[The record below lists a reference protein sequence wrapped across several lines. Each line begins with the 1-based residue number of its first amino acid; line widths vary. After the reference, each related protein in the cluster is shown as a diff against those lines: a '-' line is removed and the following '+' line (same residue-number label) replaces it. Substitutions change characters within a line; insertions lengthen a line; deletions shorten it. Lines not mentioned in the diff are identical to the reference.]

1 MSKTFRIVFALPLI
15 CVSTAILAL
24 GQAATDTTPA
34 AKPSAAPHAAQAAHP
49 AAKPA
54 SKVDEVIKL
63 VKSGMSEQFIIKSL
77 QNNPKPVALS
87 TTDLVRLKEA
97 GVSEAIIGVMMDPKS
112 TPAPAPAPPP
122 APAPAPVTNVPPP
135 AAEPPSPAVAQ
146 ALTNAQKKRVA
157 VLPFDYS
164 AVMTQV
170 QAIFNTQAN
179 IGQGIRAMAQTR
191 LAQDGKVVVV
201 EREKIDV
208 LLKEQD
214 SAAGNRVKQG
224 TGSRIGK
231 ISGADAILAGD
242 IVVFGRDDKK
252 KGGGIGALGRACAW
266 CGLAGAAAGGFKKEE
281 KAVVVINYRL
291 IDAETSEII
300 ATGEARGE
308 SKRSSMNWGAF
319 AGGYNGAGAASF
331 DMTSSNFGETIIGEA
346 TKDCVDKLVAGFT
359 TQAEAMKKRV
369 REVEAY
375 VADITGGSMMISAG
389 SNDGVNA
396 GETFEIF
403 RVEKEV
409 KDPVTKEVIDRVV
422 TKVGE
427 CKIASVRDRTATG
440 SYSGSP
446 AIVGMVARKKI

>member
-1 MSKTFRIVFALPLI
+1 MSRTFRIVFALPLI
-15 CVSTAILAL
+15 CISNGILAL
-24 GQAATDTTPA
+24 GQSATDTAPA
-34 AKPSAAPHAAQAAHP
+34 AKPSATPHAAQAAHP

-112 TPAPAPAPPP
+112 TPAATPAPTP
-122 APAPAPVTNVPPP
+122 AVTPVTNVPPP
-135 AAEPPSPAVAQ
+135 APVEQPSPAVAQ
-146 ALTNAQKKRVA
+146 ALANAQKKRVA
-157 VLPFDYS
+157 VYPFDYS
-164 AVMTQV
+164 AVMNQV

-191 LAQDGKVVVV
+191 LTQDGKVVVV
-201 EREKIDV
+201 EREKMEAI
-208 LLKEQD
+208 LKEQD
-214 SAAGNRVKQG
+214 NGVGNRVKP
-224 TGSRIGK
+224 GSAPRIGK

-252 KGGGIGALGRACAW
+252 KGGGVGGFGQLCTF
-266 CGLAGAAAGGFKKEE
+266 CGLAGGALKGFKKEE
-281 KAVVVINYRL
+281 KAVVVIDYRL

-308 SKRSSMNWGAF
+308 SKRTSMDWGAF
-319 AGGYNGAGAASF
+319 AGGYRGAGGGSF
-331 DMTSSNFGETIIGEA
+331 DMTSSNFAETIIGEA
-346 TKDCVDKLVAGFT
+346 TKDCVDKLIAGFT

-375 VADITGGSMMISAG
+375 VADVSGASMVISAG
-389 SNDGVNA
+389 SGDGVNA

-403 RVEKEV
+403 RVDREV
-409 KDPVTKEVIDRVV
+409 KDPVTKEVLDRVV

-427 CKIASVRDRTATG
+427 CKIASVRDKIATG

-446 AIVGMVARKKI
+446 ATVGMVARKKI

>member
-1 MSKTFRIVFALPLI
+1 M
-15 CVSTAILAL
+15 
-24 GQAATDTTPA
+24 
-34 AKPSAAPHAAQAAHP
+34 
-49 AAKPA
+49 
-54 SKVDEVIKL
+54 
-63 VKSGMSEQFIIKSL
+63 
-77 QNNPKPVALS
+77 N
-87 TTDLVRLKEA
+87 
-97 GVSEAIIGVMMDPKS
+97 
-112 TPAPAPAPPP
+112 
-122 APAPAPVTNVPPP
+122 
-135 AAEPPSPAVAQ
+135 
-146 ALTNAQKKRVA
+146 
-157 VLPFDYS
+157 
-164 AVMTQV
+164 QV

-191 LAQDGKVVVV
+191 LTQDGKVVVV
-201 EREKIDV
+201 EREKMEAI
-208 LLKEQD
+208 LKEQD
-214 SAAGNRVKQG
+214 NGAGNRVKP
-224 TGSRIGK
+224 GSAPRIGK

-252 KGGGIGALGRACAW
+252 KGGGVAGLGRVCAW

-281 KAVVVINYRL
+281 KAVVVIDYRL

-319 AGGYNGAGAASF
+319 AGGYNGAGAGSF
-331 DMTSSNFGETIIGEA
+331 DMTSSNFAETIIGEA
-346 TKDCVDKLVAGFT
+346 TKDCVDKLIAGFT

-427 CKIASVRDRTATG
+427 CKIASVRDRSATG

>member
-1 MSKTFRIVFALPLI
+1 MSRTFRIVFALPLI
-15 CVSTAILAL
+15 CISNGILAL
-24 GQAATDTTPA
+24 GQSATDTAPA
-34 AKPSAAPHAAQAAHP
+34 AKPSATPHAAQAAHP

-77 QNNPKPVALS
+77 QTNAKPITLS

-97 GVSEAIIGVMMDPKS
+97 GVSDAIIGVMMDPKS
-112 TPAPAPAPPP
+112 TPAPTPPP
-122 APAPAPVTNVPPP
+122 APAPVPAPVTNVPPPP

-157 VLPFDYS
+157 VYPFDYS

-170 QAIFNTQAN
+170 QSIFNTQAN

-191 LAQDGKVVVV
+191 LTQDGKVVVV
-201 EREKIDV
+201 EREKIDS

-214 SAAGNRVKQG
+214 NGAGNRVKPG
-224 TGSRIGK
+224 TGPRIGK

-242 IVVFGRDDKK
+242 IVTFGRDDKK
-252 KGGGIGALGRACAW
+252 KGGGAAALGAFCRFC
-266 CGLAGAAAGGFKKEE
+266 GAAAGGFKKEE
-281 KAVVVINYRL
+281 KAVVVIDYRL

-319 AGGYNGAGAASF
+319 AGGYGGAGGGAF
-331 DMTSSNFGETIIGEA
+331 DMTSSNFAETIIGEA

-375 VADITGGSMMISAG
+375 VADISGASMVISAG
-389 SNDGVNA
+389 SGDGVNA

-403 RVEKEV
+403 RVDREV
-409 KDPVTKEVIDRVV
+409 KDPVTKEVLDRVV

-427 CKIASVRDRTATG
+427 CKIASVRDKIATG

-446 AIVGMVARKKI
+446 ATVGMVARKKI

>member
-1 MSKTFRIVFALPLI
+1 MSRKFGMVGALSLI
-15 CVSTAILAL
+15 CVSSAVLAF
-24 GQAATDTTPA
+24 GQAATDTTTPA
-34 AKPSAAPHAAQAAHP
+34 AKPSATPHATRPA

-77 QNNPKPVALS
+77 QTNPKPIALS

-112 TPAPAPAPPP
+112 TPAPTPTPT
-122 APAPAPVTNVPPP
+122 PAPAPVTNVPPP
-135 AAEPPSPAVAQ
+135 PAVEQPSPAVSQ

-157 VLPFDYS
+157 VYPFDYS

-170 QAIFNTQAN
+170 QSIFNTQAN

-191 LAQDGKVVVV
+191 LTQDGKVVVV
-201 EREKIDV
+201 EREKIDSI
-208 LLKEQD
+208 LKEQD
-214 SAAGNRVKQG
+214 NSAGNRVKQG
-224 TGSRIGK
+224 SGPRIGRV
-231 ISGADAILAGD
+231 SGADAILAGD
-242 IVVFGRDDKK
+242 IVTFGRDDKK
-252 KGGGIGALGRACAW
+252 KGGGGAAFGRLCTF

-281 KAVVVINYRL
+281 KAVVVIDYRL

-319 AGGYNGAGAASF
+319 AGGYNGAGGGGF
-331 DMTSSNFGETIIGEA
+331 DMTSSNFAETIIGEA
-346 TKDCVDKLVAGFT
+346 TKDCVDKLVAAFT
-359 TQAEAMKKRV
+359 TQAVGMKKRV

-375 VADITGGSMMISAG
+375 VADVSGGSMVISAG
-389 SNDGVNA
+389 SGDGVNA

-403 RVEKEV
+403 RVDREV
-409 KDPVTKEVIDRVV
+409 KDPVTKEVLDRVV

-427 CKIASVRDRTATG
+427 CHIASVRDKIATG

-446 AIVGMVARKKI
+446 ATVGMVARKKI